1 MVKRDN
7 GLDFLRI
14 ICMLLVTFSHVFT
27 HGGLINDRLLPG
39 MANWFL
45 GNLLYPFTLVA
56 VNCFVL
62 LSGYFQCTSR
72 FKLKRVV
79 STWVQ
84 VVVYS
89 VGMYIAAKLLF
100 GGFSVSTLL
109 KSALPVVTDQYWFIT
124 AYLLMYMVSPFL
136 NCMIRAMGKRLHFL
150 CCCTL
155 LGIFSVAHNLTY
167 IYDFGDVDGGYT
179 FLWFC
184 ILYTIAAYIRLYV
197 PVEGKHRKW
206 GLLTYALCAL
216 GVGLARFVAHYATTW
231 LLGVPMLTSF
241 FYSYNSILV
250 VPASIGLFMAMRTVK
265 VEGRGAKLVS
275 IFAPLAFGVY
285 LIHDHPHLRP
295 FLWEWL
301 KPGAMAQSV
310 WMLPYCLLCIVGIF
324 AVCCGIE
331 WLRQRIFHLCRIDR
345 AISTVSDRIQG
356 WVAAKVEKLPLD

>member
-1 MVKRDN
+1 MEKRMVKRDN

-150 CCCTL
+150 CCC
-155 LGIFSVAHNLTY
+155 
-167 IYDFGDVDGGYT
+167 
-179 FLWFC
+179 
-184 ILYTIAAYIRLYV
+184 IL
-197 PVEGKHRKW
+197 
-206 GLLTYALCAL
+206 
-216 GVGLARFVAHYATTW
+216 
-231 LLGVPMLTSF
+231 
-241 FYSYNSILV
+241 
-250 VPASIGLFMAMRTVK
+250 
-265 VEGRGAKLVS
+265 
-275 IFAPLAFGVY
+275 
-285 LIHDHPHLRP
+285 
-295 FLWEWL
+295 
-301 KPGAMAQSV
+301 Q
-310 WMLPYCLLCIVGIF
+310 
-324 AVCCGIE
+324 
-331 WLRQRIFHLCRIDR
+331 
-345 AISTVSDRIQG
+345 
-356 WVAAKVEKLPLD
+356 